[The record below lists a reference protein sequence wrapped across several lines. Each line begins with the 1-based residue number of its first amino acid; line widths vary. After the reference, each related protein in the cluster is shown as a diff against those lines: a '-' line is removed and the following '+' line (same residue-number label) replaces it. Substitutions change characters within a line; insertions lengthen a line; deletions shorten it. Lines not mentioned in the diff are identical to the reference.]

1 MIIRSIFGKLVNKS
15 TLQQHCHSERNAV
28 ESKNLLRMQDTSNK
42 LRDPSLITQ
51 DDNIKYMAITLY
63 RRQKQILKFL
73 KEYIE
78 KYGYSPTLGEIA
90 DAMGVSSLA
99 TVHEHLQTLV
109 KKGVIKRYDGA
120 VRGIEIVDSA
130 ITPILKH
137 VELPVLG
144 YIAAGQPIMPYTDPD
159 YTVTVSKNMVKD
171 NRKSYVLQVKG
182 DSMIEDGIL
191 DGDFVIIEQQDFA
204 YDGDIVVALLDNGL
218 ATLKRFYKEPTR
230 IRLEPANAA
239 MNPIY
244 ATDVKIQGKCVGVI
258 RRFNS

>member
-1 MIIRSIFGKLVNKS
+1 M
-15 TLQQHCHSERNAV
+15 AV
-28 ESKNLLRMQDTSNK
+28 
-42 LRDPSLITQ
+42 
-51 DDNIKYMAITLY
+51 TLY
-63 RRQKQILKFL
+63 KRQRQILRFI

-109 KKGVIKRYDGA
+109 KKGVIRRYDGA
-120 VRGIEIVDSA
+120 VRGIEVIAPEV
-130 ITPILKH
+130 TTFTKH

-144 YIAAGQPIMPYTDPD
+144 FIAAGQPIMPYTDPD
-159 YTVTVSKNMVKD
+159 HTVTVASSMVSDK
-171 NRKSYVLQVKG
+171 RRSYVLQVKG

-204 YDGDIVVALLDNGL
+204 YDGDIVVALLDSGL
-218 ATLKRFYKEPTR
+218 ATLKRYYKEPAR

-239 MNPIY
+239 MDPIY
-244 ATDVKIQGKCVGVI
+244 ATDVKVQGKCVGVI
-258 RRFNS
+258 RRFH